1 MASNRIGA
9 LIGQLP
15 ELQAISRRTAR
26 TLALQAAL
34 KDALTAN
41 LAAATSITVS
51 NAGELLFFADNGA
64 MAAKL
69 KQLAPRVR
77 ALLRQRGI
85 EVTGVRVQVQVGL
98 RHNPLQQKRISI
110 SETAGIAVMDL
121 ARRLGNS
128 PLGQALE
135 RLGRRG
141 SVR

>member
-26 TLALQAAL
+26 ALALQAAL
-34 KDALTAN
+34 KDALPAN

-51 NAGELLFFADNGA
+51 NSGELLFFADNGA
-64 MAAKL
+64 VAAKL

-77 ALLRQRGI
+77 ALLRQRGT
-85 EVTGVRVQVQVGL
+85 EVTGVRIQVQVGL
-98 RHNPLQQKRISI
+98 RHNPLHRKRISI
-110 SETAGIAVMDL
+110 SETAGITVLAL

-135 RLGRRG
+135 RLGQRGRG
-141 SVR
+141 S